1 MRFPRNL
8 LLIPK
13 IHGGNPSMWLVRKVR
28 IEKLFA
34 TDNYFLI
41 VKCALYMYTQDAEVT
56 KSLEIIFNLEVFNL
70 G

>member
-1 MRFPRNL
+1 
-8 LLIPK
+8 
-13 IHGGNPSMWLVRKVR
+13 MWLVRKVG

-56 KSLEIIFNLEVFNL
+56 KSLEIVFNLEVFNL